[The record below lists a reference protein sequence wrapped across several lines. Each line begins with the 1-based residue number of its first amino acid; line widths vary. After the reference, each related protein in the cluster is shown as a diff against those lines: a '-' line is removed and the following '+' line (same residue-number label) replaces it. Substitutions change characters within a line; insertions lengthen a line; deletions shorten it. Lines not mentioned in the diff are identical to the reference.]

1 MKLYEITELI
11 KKSEEL
17 ELTQDDLELLEIEL
31 KEKSDNIIKYVQNL
45 EGNINIID
53 TEIKRLQQIKQQ
65 EKNKLDNLK
74 EYIKYCLNKMNV
86 KKIDSTL
93 GKITIRKSESLEVID
108 LEKIPGEF
116 VTIKQTFQPDKTAIK
131 KAIKEGKEIEGAKV
145 VIKENITIK

>member
-53 TEIKRLQQIKQQ
+53 TEIKRLQELKKT
-65 EKNKLDNLK
+65 EKNKIERMK
-74 EYIKYCLNKMNV
+74 EYIKYSMDKMGL
-86 KKIDSTL
+86 KKIESPI
-93 GKITIRKSESLEVID
+93 GKISLRKSESVEIED
-108 LEKIPGEF
+108 IEKIPGEF
-116 VTIKQTFQPDKTAIK
+116 VTIKQTFNPDKTAIK
-131 KAIKEGKEIEGAKV
+131 KAIKEGREIEGAKV

>member
-31 KEKSDNIIKYVQNL
+31 KQKSDNIVKYINNL
-45 EGNINIID
+45 ESNINVID
-53 TEIKRLQQIKQQ
+53 TEIKRLQELKKT

-93 GKITIRKSESLEVID
+93 GKITIRKSESVEIED
-108 LEKIPGEF
+108 IEKIPGEF
-116 VTIKQTFQPDKTAIK
+116 VTIKQTFNPDKTAIK
-131 KAIKEGKEIEGAKV
+131 KAIKEGREIPGAKII
-145 VIKENITIK
+145 IKENINIK

>member
-116 VTIKQTFQPDKTAIK
+116 VTIKQTFNPDKTAIK

>member
-31 KEKSDNIIKYVQNL
+31 KQKSDNIVKYINNL
-45 EGNINIID
+45 ESNINVID
-53 TEIKRLQQIKQQ
+53 TEIKRLQELKKT
-65 EKNKLDNLK
+65 EKNKIERMK
-74 EYIKYCLNKMNV
+74 EYIKYSMDKMGL
-86 KKIDSTL
+86 KKIESPI
-93 GKITIRKSESLEVID
+93 GKISLRKSESVEIED
-108 LEKIPGEF
+108 IEKIPGEF

>member
-31 KEKSDNIIKYVQNL
+31 KQKSDNIVKYINNL
-45 EGNINIID
+45 ESNINVID
-53 TEIKRLQQIKQQ
+53 TEIKRLQELKKT

-93 GKITIRKSESLEVID
+93 GKITIRKSESVEIED
-108 LEKIPGEF
+108 IEKIPGEF
-116 VTIKQTFQPDKTAIK
+116 VTIKQTFNPDKTAIK
-131 KAIKEGKEIEGAKV
+131 KAIKEGREIEGAKV

>member
-116 VTIKQTFQPDKTAIK
+116 VTIKQTFNPDKTAIK
-131 KAIKEGKEIEGAKV
+131 KAIKEGREIPGAKII
-145 VIKENITIK
+145 IKENINIK

>member
-53 TEIKRLQQIKQQ
+53 TEIKRLQELKKT
-65 EKNKLDNLK
+65 EKNKIERMK
-74 EYIKYCLNKMNV
+74 EYIKYSMDKMGL
-86 KKIDSTL
+86 KKIESPI
-93 GKITIRKSESLEVID
+93 GKISLRKSESVEIED
-108 LEKIPGEF
+108 IEKIPGEF
-116 VTIKQTFQPDKTAIK
+116 VTIKQTFNPDKTAIK
-131 KAIKEGKEIEGAKV
+131 KAIKEGREIPGAKII
-145 VIKENITIK
+145 IKENINIK